1 MSGDIGFV
9 TAQFKSLTK
18 TAILEKERIEE
29 EEAVADG
36 GKEDNQ
42 QKDGAEIIGDVM
54 ASTVTEQCSC
64 FPEGGEDL
72 SADMGCSSAQLKT
85 QSEPPLAEEKRSEE
99 RETIVHAETNVKQ
112 VMVLETEL
120 FEQKGSVV
128 LQRLLRPPRYFNFK
142 GSIWEACQICGEENH
157 GAAGCSPLEKKKRR
171 CFICGHYGH
180 NGKYCK
186 KVTACFICKRRGHL
200 AKDCPNAKTQILQAQ
215 SCEFCLKCGDTGH
228 DMFTCKDGYS
238 STDLEKI
245 QCWVCKAFGHLLC
258 VDYKD
263 YGPKQVSCYNCG
275 KLGHL
280 GSDCLNLRGNIQ
292 LASRSC
298 KKGGTG
304 PSCSEGNNA
313 ADHTL
318 QDEKKGD
325 KYLLCE
331 DRESAKVQDL
341 LQQMERSDVLG
352 SEVASKKISRSR
364 WRKRKRRQRR
374 TVRIAEDGRMEN
386 GSQCG
391 MRQEYQSSEE
401 AKPNVLLKPAAT

>member
-120 FEQKGSVV
+120 FEKKGSVV

-186 KVTACFICKRRGHL
+186 KVWLQLFHQFHHRTKLLHNFMIYIIYHSR
-200 AKDCPNAKTQILQAQ
+200 PKT
-215 SCEFCLKCGDTGH
+215 S
-228 DMFTCKDGYS
+228 M
-238 STDLEKI
+238 
-245 QCWVCKAFGHLLC
+245 
-258 VDYKD
+258 
-263 YGPKQVSCYNCG
+263 
-275 KLGHL
+275 
-280 GSDCLNLRGNIQ
+280 
-292 LASRSC
+292 
-298 KKGGTG
+298 
-304 PSCSEGNNA
+304 
-313 ADHTL
+313 
-318 QDEKKGD
+318 
-325 KYLLCE
+325 
-331 DRESAKVQDL
+331 
-341 LQQMERSDVLG
+341 
-352 SEVASKKISRSR
+352 
-364 WRKRKRRQRR
+364 
-374 TVRIAEDGRMEN
+374 
-386 GSQCG
+386 
-391 MRQEYQSSEE
+391 
-401 AKPNVLLKPAAT
+401 